1 MKGTDMKNCQITGF
15 YAILILGFLLM
26 SGCTQDTPKY
36 CSDNSPGTTYN
47 PSTKMCE
54 KIATQTPATPT
65 PTAVRTQSCLPP
77 NHSPLPPTDLR
88 QNKPYRTVID
98 NSIINIKGIVHSF
111 VNFSATVQDPDNDQ
125 VKLQVELRQLHENNG
140 NFDETKGGFKESE
153 SLVSGSYASVYV
165 FGLVEGQYHWRTR
178 TIDEYNCTSTWVDYG
193 GNLVSD
199 PDFIVESPPK
209 FLSLPYTLSSV
220 QIMNGWIYNYGDP
233 FWDTPLKHQAID
245 FYRLDN
251 NKKQTFPVVAAAK
264 GKAIQ
269 SKLINP
275 ATQEYIKPGYGNF
288 VAILHD
294 EKDSNGEQYITIYA
308 HLAEVNSTIPFQ
320 KQLDFSKGLTVDQGV
335 IIGMAG
341 DTGTD
346 KGGGIHL
353 HFELNKGQIGQFKLD
368 PFDIYNKAP
377 EYKPGNLGPN
387 NAWEIDPF
395 R

>member
-1 MKGTDMKNCQITGF
+1 MKNWQITGL
-15 YAILILGFLLM
+15 YAILILGFLLI
-26 SGCTQDTPKY
+26 SGCTQDNYKN
-36 CSDNSPGTTYN
+36 CSDNFPGTTYN
-47 PSTKMCE
+47 PSSKMCE
-54 KIATQTPATPT
+54 KIAAQTPATPT

-88 QNKPYRTVID
+88 QNKPYRTVTD
-98 NSIINIKGIVHSF
+98 NSIINSKGIVHSF

-125 VKLQVELRQLHENNG
+125 VKLQVELRQLNEYNG
-140 NFDETKGGFKESE
+140 NFDETKGGFKESD
-153 SLVSGSYASVYV
+153 SLASGTYASAYAS
-165 FGLVEGQYHWRTR
+165 GLAEGQYHWQAR
-178 TIDEYNCTSTWVDYG
+178 TIDEHNCTSTWVDYG
-193 GNLVSD
+193 GNLASD

-209 FLSLPYTLSSV
+209 FLSLPYTLSGI

-275 ATQEYIKPGYGNF
+275 TTQEYIKPGYGNY

-294 EKDSNGEQYITIYA
+294 EKDSKGDHYITIYA

-320 KQLDFSKGLTVDQGV
+320 KQLDFSKGINVDQGV

-341 DTGTD
+341 ETGTGE
-346 KGGGIHL
+346 GGGIHL

-395 R
+395 GQ

>member
-1 MKGTDMKNCQITGF
+1 MKTWQITGL
-15 YAILILGFLLM
+15 YAILILGFLLI
-26 SGCTQDTPKY
+26 SGCTQDDNKY
-36 CSDNSPGTTYN
+36 CNDNFPGTSYN
-47 PSTKMCE
+47 PSSKICE

-65 PTAVRTQSCLPP
+65 PTAVQTQSCLPP
-77 NHSPLPPTDLR
+77 NHSPSPPIGLR
-88 QNKPYRTVID
+88 QNKPYRTVTD
-98 NSIINIKGIVHSF
+98 NSIININGIVHSF
-111 VNFSATVQDPDNDQ
+111 VNFSAMVQDPDNDQ
-125 VKLQVELRQLHENNG
+125 VKLQIELRQLHENNG

-153 SLVSGSYASVYV
+153 SLTSGSYASAFVS
-165 FGLVEGQYHWRTR
+165 GLVEGQYHWRAR
-178 TIDEYNCTSTWVDYG
+178 TIDEHNCTSSWVDYG

-199 PDFIVESPPK
+199 PDFMVESPPK
-209 FLSLPYTLSSV
+209 FLSLPYTLSSI

-233 FWDTPLKHQAID
+233 LWDTPLKDQAID
-245 FYRLDN
+245 FYRPDN

-275 ATQEYIKPGYGNF
+275 ATQEYIKPGYGNY

-294 EKDSNGEQYITIYA
+294 ETDSKGDHYITIYA
-308 HLAEVNSTIPFQ
+308 HLAEVNSSIPLQ
-320 KQLDFSKGLTVDQGV
+320 KQPDFSKGLTVDQGV

-368 PFDIYNKAP
+368 PYDIYNKAP